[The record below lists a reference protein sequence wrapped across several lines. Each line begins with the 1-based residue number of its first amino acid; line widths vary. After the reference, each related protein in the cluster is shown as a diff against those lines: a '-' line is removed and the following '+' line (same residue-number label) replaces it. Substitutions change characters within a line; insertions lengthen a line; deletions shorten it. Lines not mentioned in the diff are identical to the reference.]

1 MKAKTTESFIA
12 QASAIHGSR
21 YNYGETVYKAGR
33 ERVIVICP
41 QHGAWSPIADNHIRH
56 KSGCPKCAGNQAAGL
71 EGFIKKA
78 RTKHKGRYD
87 YSEVIYTDSLT
98 KVEILCP
105 VHGKFEQRPDAHVRG
120 QGCPTCAQLRE

>member
-41 QHGAWSPIADNHIRH
+41 RQRIGAPPF
-56 KSGCPKCAGNQAAGL
+56 K
-71 EGFIKKA
+71 
-78 RTKHKGRYD
+78 Y
-87 YSEVIYTDSLT
+87 
-98 KVEILCP
+98 
-105 VHGKFEQRPDAHVRG
+105 
-120 QGCPTCAQLRE
+120 